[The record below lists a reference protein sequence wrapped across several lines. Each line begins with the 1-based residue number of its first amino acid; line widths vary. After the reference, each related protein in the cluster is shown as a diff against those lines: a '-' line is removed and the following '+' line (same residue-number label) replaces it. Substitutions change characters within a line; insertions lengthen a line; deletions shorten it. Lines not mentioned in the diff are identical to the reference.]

1 MSDVFFDELAIPRPD
16 HHLGIGGGPHGQ
28 MTGRQLEAIEEVLI
42 GEKPDRVLVYGD
54 TNSTLAGALAAA
66 KLHIPV
72 AHVEAGLRSFNRR
85 MPEEI
90 NRILTDHVADA
101 LFVPTE
107 TAMLN
112 LRREGFGEDAL
123 HLVGDVMFD
132 ASLFYRDR
140 ARRPDGLP
148 DSVNDAPGFVLATI
162 HRAENTDDGERL
174 RAIFEGLASSGKL
187 VVLPL
192 HPRTRAKI
200 EDFDLSLPSNILA
213 IPPVGYLEMIW
224 LEMNCAAVATDSGG
238 MQKEA
243 YFFGKPCVTLR
254 DETEWS
260 ELVEAGCNRLVGADR
275 ELIAASLQNPM
286 PPADALMLYGDGTT
300 AERIVSTLL
309 A

>member
-1 MSDVFFDELAIPRPD
+1 
-16 HHLGIGGGPHGQ
+16 
-28 MTGRQLEAIEEVLI
+28 
-42 GEKPDRVLVYGD
+42 
-54 TNSTLAGALAAA
+54 
-66 KLHIPV
+66 
-72 AHVEAGLRSFNRR
+72 
-85 MPEEI
+85 
-90 NRILTDHVADA
+90 
-101 LFVPTE
+101 
-107 TAMLN
+107 
-112 LRREGFGEDAL
+112 
-123 HLVGDVMFD
+123 
-132 ASLFYRDR
+132 
-140 ARRPDGLP
+140 
-148 DSVNDAPGFVLATI
+148 VNDAPGFVLATI